1 MSSESD
7 RSAQNGS
14 YSMWLFTTERHGQ
27 RKMRIIVLAKQVPDT
42 NEVRIDPVKGTL
54 IREGVPSILN
64 PDDANALEAAL
75 ELKDNYPDTRVT
87 VLSMGP
93 PQAMYMLR
101 ECLAMGA
108 DEACLLSSRAFGG
121 ADTCATSTTLAAGV
135 RKIGGYDIIF
145 AGRQA
150 IDGDTAQVGPQTAQR
165 LGLPSVT
172 YVRKIREINERTVV
186 VERALE
192 DGFEVIEVETPCVLT
207 AIKELNKPRYM
218 TIMQIEEAYNK
229 EISVWDENTL
239 NVSPDSVG
247 LNASPTQVFRSF
259 TPPPKGAGEM
269 LSGTV
274 TEMAAALVGKLTE
287 KHVI

>member
-1 MSSESD
+1 M
-7 RSAQNGS
+7 
-14 YSMWLFTTERHGQ
+14 
-27 RKMRIIVLAKQVPDT
+27 KIIVLAKQVPDT

-75 ELKDNYPDTRVT
+75 EIKDSYPEATVS

-108 DEACLLSSRAFGG
+108 DDVYLLSSRAFGG

-135 RKIGGYDIIF
+135 RKIHDYDIIF

-165 LGLPSVT
+165 LGIPSVT
-172 YVRKIREINERTVV
+172 YVRKIREVKEKTII

-192 DGFEVIEVETPCVLT
+192 DGFEVIEVQRPCVLT
-207 AIKELNKPRYM
+207 AIKELNRPRYM
-218 TIMQIEEAYNK
+218 TIKQIEEAYQK
-229 EISVWDENTL
+229 EIIVWDENSL
-239 NVSPDSVG
+239 NVTPDSVG

-269 LSGTV
+269 LTGTV
-274 TEMAAALVGKLTE
+274 SEMASALVGKLTE
-287 KHVI
+287 KHVL

>member
-1 MSSESD
+1 M
-7 RSAQNGS
+7 N
-14 YSMWLFTTERHGQ
+14 
-27 RKMRIIVLAKQVPDT
+27 IIVCAKQVPDT
-42 NEVRIDPVKGTL
+42 NEVKIDPVKGTL

-75 ELKDNYPDTRVT
+75 DLKDRYPGTTVS

-93 PQAMYMLR
+93 PQATYMLR

-108 DEACLLSSRAFGG
+108 DDAYLLSSRAFGG

-135 RKIGGYDIIF
+135 RKIGNFDIIF

-172 YVRKIREINERTVV
+172 YVSKIREIKDKTVI

-192 DGFEVIEVETPCVLT
+192 DGFEVIEINRPCMLT
-207 AIKELNKPRYM
+207 AVKELNTPRYM
-218 TIMQIEEAYNK
+218 SISQIEDAYKK
-229 EISVWDENTL
+229 EIIIWDENDVKL
-239 NVSPDSVG
+239 SPDDCG
-247 LNASPTQVFRSF
+247 LKASPTQVFRSF

-269 LSGTV
+269 LTGTIP
-274 TEMAAALVGKLTE
+274 EMASALIARLTD

>member
-1 MSSESD
+1 M
-7 RSAQNGS
+7 
-14 YSMWLFTTERHGQ
+14 
-27 RKMRIIVLAKQVPDT
+27 KIIVCAKQVPDT
-42 NEVRIDPVKGTL
+42 NEVKIDPIKGTL

-75 ELKDNYPDTRVT
+75 ELRDQYPGTTVT
-87 VLSMGP
+87 VISMGP
-93 PQAMYMLR
+93 PQALYMLR

-121 ADTCATSTTLAAGV
+121 ADTCATSTTLAAGIK
-135 RKIGGYDIIF
+135 KIGDYDIIF
-145 AGRQA
+145 AGHQA

-172 YVRKIREINERTVV
+172 YVRKIREIKDKTII

-192 DGFEVIEVETPCVLT
+192 DGFEVIEIQKPCVLT
-207 AIKELNKPRYM
+207 AIKELNTPRYM
-218 TIMQIEEAYNK
+218 SVMQIEEAYKK
-229 EISVWDENTL
+229 EISVWDEFDL
-239 NVSPDSVG
+239 DVSPDDVG
-247 LNASPTQVFRSF
+247 LTASPTQVFRSF

-274 TEMAAALVGKLTE
+274 SEMAAALIEKLSE